1 MLDIGHVHRREY
13 VSDTGRAG
21 APSAGSRAV
30 KKSGG
35 RVVTAKSSKKSAV
48 SKGGAASKGSSASR
62 GSSTKKGIVSKKSAA
77 PQKSAVSKKNDVSEV
92 SKQIVIAQAPGRLH
106 LLGEHGY
113 PGAGLYLSAAI
124 DRWVKVAVSARK
136 DNSLR
141 FYAADLGERKRT
153 TLANLKFK
161 REDRWAN
168 YIKVA
173 IHVFAQLGFPVKG
186 ANFTI
191 IGDIPQQ
198 IGLASSS
205 AIEVASAVALRSLLH
220 VKIGDMAL
228 ALRLANAHEF
238 IFGNPGDL
246 ADYIT
251 GLTARSDQ
259 FLLIDEQGPSVTKI
273 KSPFSRCK
281 IIIMDSRVPR
291 FGIDVE
297 LDNRQ
302 QDIKAGLAMLS
313 QGREGAS
320 FREYAA
326 MDLVES
332 MGNLPEEIRRRSL
345 HVVQE
350 IRRVFG
356 ARDYLIRGDLAD
368 FSRLVFNSHESL
380 RDLYE
385 VSCPEIDW
393 MVKRAQET
401 IGVYGARMTGQGF
414 GGCTYTIIKNEM
426 VSEFKNRLD
435 DYERIFGFRPAIYEV
450 KLATGSRVV
459 K

>member
-13 VSDTGRAG
+13 IMDIGRAG
-21 APSAGSRAV
+21 AHLAHAV
-30 KKSGG
+30 KGGGG
-35 RVVTAKSSKKSAV
+35 RVISAKSSTKSV
-48 SKGGAASKGSSASR
+48 ASKRNTA
-62 GSSTKKGIVSKKSAA
+62 SKKSAA
-77 PQKSAVSKKNDVSEV
+77 SKGIATFKRSDITEAC
-92 SKQIVIAQAPGRLH
+92 KQIVIAQAPGRLH
-106 LLGEHGY
+106 FLGEHGY

-124 DRWVKVAVSARK
+124 DRWVKVAVSSRK

-153 TLANLKFK
+153 TLVNLKFK

-173 IHVFAQLGFPVKG
+173 IHVFAELGFPVKG
-186 ANFTI
+186 ANFTVL
-191 IGDIPQQ
+191 GDIPQQ

-205 AIEVASAVALRSLLH
+205 AIEVASAVALRGLLH
-220 VKIGDMAL
+220 AKIGDMDL
-228 ALRLANAHEF
+228 ALRLADAHQF
-238 IFGNPGDL
+238 IFGKQGDL

-259 FLLIDEQGPSVTKI
+259 FLVIDEQGPSVIKI

-291 FGIDVE
+291 FGIDGE
-297 LDNRQ
+297 LDARREH
-302 QDIKAGLAMLS
+302 IKAGLVMLS

-356 ARDYLIRGDLAD
+356 ARDYLTRGDLAD
-368 FSRLVFNSHESL
+368 FSRVVFNSHESL

-414 GGCTYTIIKNEM
+414 GGCTYTIIKNEKI
-426 VSEFKNRLD
+426 SELKNRLD

-450 KLATGSRVV
+450 KLATGSKVV

>member
-1 MLDIGHVHRREY
+1 MLDIGPVHRREY

-21 APSAGSRAV
+21 APSTGSRAV
-30 KKSGG
+30 KRGG
-35 RVVTAKSSKKSAV
+35 NRAVSAKSSTKS
-48 SKGGAASKGSSASR
+48 G
-62 GSSTKKGIVSKKSAA
+62 
-77 PQKSAVSKKNDVSEV
+77 VSKKNSASKGNYASEGCR
-92 SKQIVIAQAPGRLH
+92 QIVIAQAPGRLH
-106 LLGEHGY
+106 FLGEHGY
-113 PGAGLYLSAAI
+113 PGSGLYLSAAI

-136 DNSLR
+136 DSSLR

-173 IHVFAQLGFPVKG
+173 LHVFTELGFQVKG
-186 ANFTI
+186 ANFTV
-191 IGDIPQQ
+191 IGNIPQQ

-205 AIEVASAVALRSLLH
+205 AIEVASAVALRGFLH
-220 VKIGDMAL
+220 AKTDDMDL
-228 ALRLANAHEF
+228 ALRLADAHQV
-238 IFGNPGDL
+238 IFGKPGDL

-259 FLLIDEQGPSVTKI
+259 FLVIDELGPLVTKI
-273 KSPFSRCK
+273 KSPFNRCK

-291 FGIDVE
+291 LGIDGE
-297 LDNRQ
+297 LDARRE
-302 QDIKAGLAMLS
+302 DIKTGLAMLS

-320 FREYAA
+320 FREFAA
-326 MDLVES
+326 MDLIDS
-332 MGNLPEEIRRRSL
+332 LGNLPEEIRRRSL
-345 HVVQE
+345 HIVQE

-356 ARDYLIRGDLAD
+356 ARDYLIRGDLPD

-393 MVKRAQET
+393 LVKRAQET

-426 VSEFKNRLD
+426 VNEFKNRLD
-435 DYERIFGFRPAIYEV
+435 DYERIFGFRPVIYEV
-450 KLATGSRVV
+450 KLATGS
-459 K
+459 KIIK

>member
-1 MLDIGHVHRREY
+1 MLDIGPVHRREY
-13 VSDTGRAG
+13 ITDTGKAG
-21 APSAGSRAV
+21 APSARAV
-30 KKSGG
+30 KRGDG
-35 RVVTAKSSKKSAV
+35 RVVNAKSSTKST
-48 SKGGAASKGSSASR
+48 ASKGSAAS
-62 GSSTKKGIVSKKSAA
+62 KKGTASKGSGVSKKST
-77 PQKSAVSKKNDVSEV
+77 VSEV

-106 LLGEHGY
+106 FLGEHGC
-113 PGAGLYLSAAI
+113 PGSGLYLSAAI

-173 IHVFAQLGFPVKG
+173 IRVFAQLGFPVKG

-205 AIEVASAVALRSLLH
+205 AIEVASAVALRGLLH
-220 VKIGDMAL
+220 AKTSDMDL
-228 ALRLANAHEF
+228 ALQLADAHEF
-238 IFGNPGDL
+238 IFGKPGDL

-259 FLLIDEQGPSVTKI
+259 FLVIDEQGPSVTKI

-291 FGIDVE
+291 FGIDGE
-297 LDNRQ
+297 LDARRE
-302 QDIKAGLAMLS
+302 DIKAGLVMLS

-320 FREYAA
+320 FREFAA
-326 MDLVES
+326 MDLLES
-332 MGNLPEEIRRRSL
+332 MGNLPEESRRRSL

-356 ARDYLIRGDLAD
+356 ARDYLTRGDLVD
-368 FSRLVFNSHESL
+368 FSRVVFNSHESL

>member
-1 MLDIGHVHRREY
+1 MLDIGPVHRREY
-13 VSDTGRAG
+13 ISDTGRAG
-21 APSAGSRAV
+21 TPSTGNSTV
-30 KKSGG
+30 KKGG
-35 RVVTAKSSKKSAV
+35 VRVVNAKSSRKSTASKKTTV
-48 SKGGAASKGSSASR
+48 SKVSTVSPKSTASKGKN
-62 GSSTKKGIVSKKSAA
+62 TIKSC
-77 PQKSAVSKKNDVSEV
+77 DDV
-92 SKQIVIAQAPGRLH
+92 SKQVVIAQAPGRLY

-136 DNSLR
+136 DSSLR

-173 IHVFAQLGFPVKG
+173 IHVFAELGFPVKG

-191 IGDIPQQ
+191 IGNIPQQ
-198 IGLASSS
+198 IGLASSA
-205 AIEVASAVALRSLLH
+205 AIEVASAVALKGLLR
-220 VKIGDMAL
+220 VKIDDMDL
-228 ALRLANAHEF
+228 ALRLTAAHEF

-251 GLTARSDQ
+251 GLMARSDQ

-291 FGIDVE
+291 FGIDGE
-297 LDNRQ
+297 LDARREN
-302 QDIKAGLAMLS
+302 IKAGLVMLS

-332 MGNLPEEIRRRSL
+332 LGNLPEEIRRRSL

-350 IRRVFG
+350 IRRVLG
-356 ARDYLIRGDLAD
+356 ARDYLMRGDLPD

-426 VSEFKNRLD
+426 VSEFKSRLD
-435 DYERIFGFRPAIYEV
+435 DYERIFGFRPAIYEL
-450 KLATGSRVV
+450 KLASGC
-459 K
+459 KIIK

>member
-1 MLDIGHVHRREY
+1 MLDIGPVHRREY
-13 VSDTGRAG
+13 ISDAGRAG
-21 APSAGSRAV
+21 APS
-30 KKSGG
+30 SG
-35 RVVTAKSSKKSAV
+35 KSAV
-48 SKGGAASKGSSASR
+48 KRGGGHAVKAGSSQKSGSSKEKIASKGSAASKR
-62 GSSTKKGIVSKKSAA
+62 STVIKG
-77 PQKSAVSKKNDVSEV
+77 NDVSEGL
-92 SKQIVIAQAPGRLH
+92 KQIVIAQAPGRLH
-106 LLGEHGY
+106 FLGEHGY

-124 DRWVKVAVSARK
+124 DRWVKVAVSGRK
-136 DNSLR
+136 DSSLR

-173 IHVFAQLGFPVKG
+173 LHVFAELGFPVKG

-191 IGDIPQQ
+191 VGNIPQQ

-205 AIEVASAVALRSLLH
+205 AIEVASAVALRGFLH
-220 VKIGDMAL
+220 VKIDDMAL
-228 ALRLANAHEF
+228 ALRLAGAHEF
-238 IFGNPGDL
+238 IFGTPGDL

-259 FLLIDEQGPSVTKI
+259 FLVIDEQGPSVTKI

-302 QDIKAGLAMLS
+302 QDIKSGLVMLS

-350 IRRVFG
+350 IRRVLG
-356 ARDYLIRGDLAD
+356 ARDYLIRGDLPD

-426 VSEFKNRLD
+426 VSEFRNRLD
-435 DYERIFGFRPAIYEV
+435 DYERIFGFHPAIYEV
-450 KLATGSRVV
+450 KLATGCKIV

>member
-1 MLDIGHVHRREY
+1 MLDIGPVHRREY
-13 VSDTGRAG
+13 ISDTGRAG
-21 APSAGSRAV
+21 APSAGSRTV
-30 KKSGG
+30 KKGG
-35 RVVTAKSSKKSAV
+35 VRVVNAKSSKKGTV
-48 SKGGAASKGSSASR
+48 SKRSAASKGSSASIKR
-62 GSSTKKGIVSKKSAA
+62 TASKG
-77 PQKSAVSKKNDVSEV
+77 SAVSKGKNVPKEHGASKGCDEV
-92 SKQIVIAQAPGRLH
+92 SKHVVVAQAPGRLH
-106 LLGEHGY
+106 FLGEHGY

-136 DNSLR
+136 DSSLR

-153 TLANLKFK
+153 TLVNLKFK

-173 IHVFAQLGFPVKG
+173 LHVFAKLGFPVKG
-186 ANFTI
+186 ANFTV
-191 IGDIPQQ
+191 IGNIPQQ

-205 AIEVASAVALRSLLH
+205 AIEVASAVALKGLLR
-220 VKIGDMAL
+220 VKIDDMAM
-228 ALRLANAHEF
+228 ALRLADAHEF
-238 IFGNPGDL
+238 IFGKPGDL

-251 GLTARSDQ
+251 GLSARSDQ
-259 FLLIDEQGPSVTKI
+259 FLLIDEQGPTVTKI

-291 FGIDVE
+291 FGTDGE
-297 LDNRQ
+297 LDNRRE
-302 QDIKAGLAMLS
+302 DIKAGLAMLS

-332 MGNLPEEIRRRSL
+332 LGNLPEEIRRRSL

-356 ARDYLIRGDLAD
+356 ARDYLMRGDLLD

-426 VSEFKNRLD
+426 VNEFKNRLD
-435 DYERIFGFRPAIYEV
+435 DYERIFGFRPVIYEV
-450 KLATGSRVV
+450 KLAAGS
-459 K
+459 KIIK

>member
-1 MLDIGHVHRREY
+1 MLDIGSVHRREY
-13 VSDTGRAG
+13 LSDTGRAG
-21 APSAGSRAV
+21 ASSVRAV
-30 KKSGG
+30 KKGGG
-35 RVVTAKSSKKSAV
+35 RAVKTGTSKK
-48 SKGGAASKGSSASR
+48 G
-62 GSSTKKGIVSKKSAA
+62 GSSTKSVSSKASGVSKKSG
-77 PQKSAVSKKNDVSEV
+77 VSTKRGVSEV

-124 DRWVKVAVSARK
+124 DCWVKVAVSARK
-136 DNSLR
+136 DSSLR
-141 FYAADLGERKRT
+141 FYAADLGERKRA

-168 YIKVA
+168 YIKTA
-173 IHVFAQLGFPVKG
+173 IHVFAELGFPVKG

-191 IGDIPQQ
+191 TGNIPQQ

-205 AIEVASAVALRSLLH
+205 AIEVASAVALRGFLH
-220 VKIGDMAL
+220 AKTGDMDL
-228 ALRLANAHEF
+228 ALRLAGAHQVL
-238 IFGNPGDL
+238 FGKPGGF

-251 GLTARSDQ
+251 GLTARNGQ
-259 FLLIDEQGPSVTKI
+259 FLIIDEQDHSVIKI
-273 KSPFSRCK
+273 DSPFKRCK
-281 IIIMDSRVPR
+281 FIIMDSRVPR
-291 FGIDVE
+291 FGIDRE
-297 LDNRQ
+297 LDSRQ
-302 QDIKAGLAMLS
+302 EDIKSGLVMLS

-326 MDLVES
+326 MDLIES
-332 MGNLPEEIRRRSL
+332 LGNLPEEIRRRSL

-350 IRRVFG
+350 IRRVFD
-356 ARDYLIRGDLAD
+356 ARDYLIRGDLPD

-401 IGVYGARMTGQGF
+401 IGVFGARMTGQGF

-426 VSEFKNRLD
+426 AADFKNRLE
-435 DYERIFGFRPAIYEV
+435 DYERIFGFHPAIYEV
-450 KLATGSRVV
+450 KLASGSRIV

>member
-1 MLDIGHVHRREY
+1 MLDIGPVHRREY
-13 VSDTGRAG
+13 ISDTGRAG
-21 APSAGSRAV
+21 APSAGSRTV
-30 KKSGG
+30 KGGGG
-35 RVVTAKSSKKSAV
+35 RALSA
-48 SKGGAASKGSSASR
+48 
-62 GSSTKKGIVSKKSAA
+62 GSSTKSGASSGRGASFGRDA
-77 PQKSAVSKKNDVSEV
+77 SDAC
-92 SKQIVIAQAPGRLH
+92 KQITIAQAPGRLYF
-106 LLGEHGY
+106 LGGHGY
-113 PGAGLYLSAAI
+113 PGAGLCLSAAI

-153 TLANLKFK
+153 TLANIRFK

-168 YIKVA
+168 YIKTA
-173 IHVFAQLGFPVKG
+173 IHVFAKLGFQLKG
-186 ANFTI
+186 ANFTV
-191 IGDIPQQ
+191 IGNIPQQ

-205 AIEVASAVALRSLLH
+205 AIEVASAVALRGFFH
-220 VKIGDMAL
+220 AKTDDMDL
-228 ALRLANAHEF
+228 ALRLADAHKV
-238 IFGNPGDL
+238 IFGKPGDL

-251 GLTARSDQ
+251 GLSARNGQ
-259 FLLIDEQGPSVTKI
+259 FLVIDEQGPSITKI

-291 FGIDVE
+291 FGIDGE
-297 LDNRQ
+297 LDARRE
-302 QDIKAGLAMLS
+302 DIKAGLAMLS

-320 FREYAA
+320 FREFAA

-332 MGNLPEEIRRRSL
+332 LGNLPEEIRRRSL

-350 IRRVFG
+350 IRRVLG
-356 ARDYLIRGDLAD
+356 ARDYLIRGDLPD

-426 VSEFKNRLD
+426 VNEFKNRLD
-435 DYERIFGFRPAIYEV
+435 DYERIFGFRPVIYEV
-450 KLATGSRVV
+450 KLATGSKIV

>member
-1 MLDIGHVHRREY
+1 VG
-13 VSDTGRAG
+13 G
-21 APSAGSRAV
+21 RAV
-30 KKSGG
+30 K
-35 RVVTAKSSKKSAV
+35 AKSATKGAISKKNNASKRSSASKKSN
-48 SKGGAASKGSSASR
+48 ASRGSSASR
-62 GSSTKKGIVSKKSAA
+62 
-77 PQKSAVSKKNDVSEV
+77 KNDASEGL
-92 SKQIVIAQAPGRLH
+92 KQIIIAQAPGRLH
-106 LLGEHGY
+106 FLGEHGY
-113 PGAGLYLSAAI
+113 PGSGLYLSAAI

-136 DNSLR
+136 DSSLR

-173 IHVFAQLGFPVKG
+173 IHVFAELGFPVKG

-191 IGDIPQQ
+191 IGNIPQQ

-205 AIEVASAVALRSLLH
+205 AIEVASAVALRGLLH
-220 VKIGDMAL
+220 ARTGDMDL
-228 ALRLANAHEF
+228 ALRLANAHQD
-238 IFGNPGDL
+238 IFGKPGDL

-251 GLTARSDQ
+251 GLTARNDQ

-291 FGIDVE
+291 FGIDGE
-297 LDNRQ
+297 LDARRE
-302 QDIKAGLAMLS
+302 DIKAGLTMLS

-332 MGNLPEEIRRRSL
+332 LGNLPEEIRRRSL

-356 ARDYLIRGDLAD
+356 ARDYLIRGDLPD
-368 FSRLVFNSHESL
+368 FSRVVFNSHESL

-426 VSEFKNRLD
+426 VNEFKNRLD

-450 KLATGSRVV
+450 KLATGSKVV

>member
-1 MLDIGHVHRREY
+1 MLDIGPVHRREY
-13 VSDTGRAG
+13 ITDTGKAAGRAG
-21 APSAGSRAV
+21 SPSAGSRAV
-30 KKSGG
+30 KKAGV
-35 RVVTAKSSKKSAV
+35 RAVAAKSSSKKTASKKGGV
-48 SKGGAASKGSSASR
+48 SKGNDAS
-62 GSSTKKGIVSKKSAA
+62 V
-77 PQKSAVSKKNDVSEV
+77 V

-173 IHVFAQLGFPVKG
+173 IRVFAQMGFPVKG
-186 ANFTI
+186 ANFTV

-205 AIEVASAVALRSLLH
+205 AIEVASAVALRGLLH
-220 VKIGDMAL
+220 VKTSDMNL
-228 ALRLANAHEF
+228 ALRLAEAHQF
-238 IFGNPGDL
+238 IFGKPGEL

-251 GLTARSDQ
+251 GLMARSGQ
-259 FLLIDEQGPSVTKI
+259 FLVIDEQDPSVTKI
-273 KSPFSRCK
+273 KSPFNRCK

-291 FGIDVE
+291 FGIDGE
-297 LDNRQ
+297 LDARRE
-302 QDIKAGLAMLS
+302 DIKTGLVMLS

-326 MDLVES
+326 MDLLES
-332 MGNLPEEIRRRSL
+332 MGNFPEKIRRRSL
-345 HVVQE
+345 HVVEE
-350 IRRVFG
+350 IRRVFS
-356 ARDYLIRGDLAD
+356 ARDYLLRGDLAD
-368 FSRLVFNSHESL
+368 FSRMLFNSHESL

-385 VSCPEIDW
+385 ISCPEIDW

-414 GGCTYTIIKNEM
+414 GGCTYTIVKNEM
-426 VSEFKNRLD
+426 ISEFKNRLD

-450 KLATGSRVV
+450 KLASGSKVV